1 MTRKPRHQN
10 QQTVGFKVKPSVLD
24 AILELKATAAKVVAA
39 SDLNREDRVE
49 RSSLLRRAQNVLCE
63 FRERDNLMLHSKDG
77 FDKDDA
83 GIADMS
89 VAALA
94 LAISD
99 CPALAQLLETGLLP
113 PVTGKHMNAARP
125 RFKGLPPAAKLAS
138 PLLAREQVAKALPT
152 AKSEWLA
159 TRSCLLAYS
168 LHFKRWPLDQPPS
181 PIEVWIARFECES
194 LVMKLLP
201 WLSARGLV
209 GCQIGVELC
218 ISNSNQLGP
227 CLLMHPH
234 LTVEYD
240 PDHPCTPLL
249 TRVAIARGWHRL
261 TSRSDGANLTTIGDR
276 PRKVK
281 PGTEVQMAEYLLGV
295 RRHSRFATSKVLDAF
310 RGPHRVSPEILAAL
324 LAHYAYPLSRLER
337 WFQTWNH
344 KTHPPRDRQ

>member
-24 AILELKATAAKVVAA
+24 AILELKATAARVVAG
-39 SDLNREDRVE
+39 
-49 RSSLLRRAQNVLCE
+49 SSLSDANRYGRSGLLRHAQTVLRE
-63 FRERDNLMLHSKDG
+63 FRERDNLLLHSKRG
-77 FDKDDA
+77 FDESDA
-83 GIADMS
+83 GTANMS

-94 LAISD
+94 LAIAD
-99 CPALAQLLETGLLP
+99 CPALALLLATGVLP
-113 PVTGKHMNAARP
+113 TITGKQMNAARACL
-125 RFKGLPPAAKLAS
+125 KGLPPAARLAS
-138 PLLAREQVAKALPT
+138 PVLARDYVAKALPT

-159 TRSCLLAYS
+159 NRSCLLAYS
-168 LHFKRWPLDQPPS
+168 LHYKRWTLDQPPS

-227 CLLMHPH
+227 CLLMHVH

-240 PDHPCTPLL
+240 PSHPCTPLL
-249 TRVAIARGWHRL
+249 TRVAIERGWQRL
-261 TSRSDGANLTTIGDR
+261 ASRSDGANLTTIGDR

-281 PGTEVQMAEYLLGV
+281 PGTEVQMAEYTLGV

-310 RGPHRVSPEILAAL
+310 VGPHWVSPEILAAL
-324 LAHYAYPLSRLER
+324 LAHYVYPLSRSER
-337 WFQTWNH
+337 WFQMWNH
-344 KTHPPRDRQ
+344 KTHRPRDQ

>member
-1 MTRKPRHQN
+1 MNRKPRHKN

-39 SDLNREDRVE
+39 SGLNHEYRLE
-49 RSSLLRRAQNVLCE
+49 RSSLLDRAQALLCD
-63 FRERDNLMLHSKDG
+63 FRERDNLLLYSKRG
-77 FDKDDA
+77 FDESDA
-83 GIADMS
+83 GTADMS

-94 LAISD
+94 LAIAD
-99 CPALAQLLETGLLP
+99 CPALAQLIETGLLP
-113 PVTGKHMNAARP
+113 PVTGKHMNAARA
-125 RFKGLPPAAKLAS
+125 RFKGLPPCAKLAS
-138 PLLAREQVAKALPT
+138 PVLAREQVAKSLPP

-168 LHFKRWPLDQPPS
+168 LHYKQWTLDQPPG

-194 LVMKLLP
+194 LVMELLP

-209 GCQIGVELC
+209 GCQIAIELC

-227 CLLMHPH
+227 CLLMHIH

-240 PDHPCTPLL
+240 PSHPCTPLL
-249 TRVAIARGWHRL
+249 TRVAIERGWQRL
-261 TSRSDGANLTTIGDR
+261 TSQSDGANLTTIGNN

-281 PGTEVQMAEYLLGV
+281 RGTEAQMAEYTIGV

-310 RGPHRVSPEILAAL
+310 LGPHWVSPETLAAL
-324 LAHYAYPLSRLER
+324 LAHYAYPLSRLDR

-344 KTHPPRDRQ
+344 KTHRPRDP

>member
-24 AILELKATAAKVVAA
+24 AILELKATAAKVVAG
-39 SDLNREDRVE
+39 SELNHKDRDQ
-49 RSSLLRRAQNVLCE
+49 RSSLLKEAQTSLCE
-63 FRERDNLMLHSKDG
+63 FRERDNLLLRSERG
-77 FDKDDA
+77 FDERIA
-83 GIADMS
+83 GTADMS

-94 LAISD
+94 LAIAD
-99 CPALAQLLETGLLP
+99 CPALGQLLETGLLP
-113 PVTGKHMNAARP
+113 PVTGKHMIAARA

-138 PLLAREQVAKALPT
+138 PVLAREQVVKSLPPN
-152 AKSEWLA
+152 KSEWLA
-159 TRSCLLAYS
+159 TLSCLLAYS
-168 LHFKRWPLDQPPS
+168 LHYKRWTLDQPPS

-194 LVMKLLP
+194 LVMELLP

-218 ISNSNQLGP
+218 ISNSKQLGP
-227 CLLMHPH
+227 CLLMHVH

-240 PDHPCTPLL
+240 PSHPCTPLL
-249 TRVAIARGWHRL
+249 TRVAIERGWQRL
-261 TSRSDGANLTTIGDR
+261 TSRSDGANLTTIGDN

-281 PGTEVQMAEYLLGV
+281 RGTEVQLAEYTIGV

-310 RGPHRVSPEILAAL
+310 IGPHWVSPEILTAL

-344 KTHPPRDRQ
+344 KTHRPRDR